1 MYIMHTRYDIVLGT
15 SRAHP
20 DEHAPIRMRLDES
33 TLPPQFGERLKI
45 NWPHLE
51 LRSDEL
57 TLSSLLDQDNNHY
70 QRRLLP
76 DYLLSGFLLFMQHV

>member
-1 MYIMHTRYDIVLGT
+1 MHTRYDNVLGT
-15 SRAHP
+15 SQAHL
-20 DEHAPIRMRLDES
+20 DEHPKSRMGLDES
-33 TLPPQFGERLKI
+33 TLPSQFGERLKI